1 MACKGEEPHL
11 EENIDAIL
19 KQSYP
24 KFRLIIVT
32 DSPDDPAYSVANQV
46 LNRHP
51 GKDARLFTANA
62 HPSASGKV
70 AALLS
75 ALESDAW
82 ASEVY
87 AFVDSDALT
96 SGNWLRDIIDPLV
109 DPSIGATTG
118 FRWYFPEKGG
128 FWPQV
133 ESAWNASGTNVMFN
147 ERYNFPWGGA
157 MAMMRDTMNKINLRS
172 VWETA
177 VSDDLSLNNALRQ
190 HNYRIE
196 FLPQCT
202 VVTYSRATARSFLM
216 WATRQIAITRAFNR
230 KLWDY
235 GLMAYGFF
243 TALSAFGLAS
253 LIAGLTLS
261 AAWLLPAAL
270 LLIPSV
276 LGVLRSNERMKTFK
290 HAMPEYAGNFKR
302 SHWAHATASL
312 IVPWIMTYC
321 ILKSAR
327 MNEIDWRGRKY
338 KLTGSTRL
346 APT

>member
-1 MACKGEEPHL
+1 
-11 EENIDAIL
+11 
-19 KQSYP
+19 
-24 KFRLIIVT
+24 LIIVT
-32 DSPDDPAYSVANQV
+32 DSLEDQAYAVADKV
-46 LNRHP
+46 LNRHRS
-51 GKDARLFTANA
+51 KDVHLITAKARPN
-62 HPSASGKV
+62 ASGKV
-70 AALLS
+70 AALLT
-75 ALESDAW
+75 ALETDRG

-87 AFVDSDALT
+87 AFVDSDALAPV
-96 SGNWLRDIIDPLV
+96 NWLRGIIDPLA

-133 ESAWNASGTNVMFN
+133 ESAWNASGTNVMFS

-172 VWETA
+172 VWERA

-202 VVTYSRATARSFLM
+202 VITYGRATARSFLT
-216 WATRQIAITRAFNR
+216 WATRQIALTRAFNR
-230 KLWDY
+230 RLWDY
-235 GLMAYGFF
+235 GLAAYGFF
-243 TALSAFGLAS
+243 TVLYALGLAS
-253 LIAGLTLS
+253 LVAGVTLS
-261 AAWLLPAAL
+261 AAWLLPSAL
-270 LLIPSV
+270 LLIPSI
-276 LGVLRSNERMKTFK
+276 LGVFRSNERVVTFK
-290 HAMPEYAGNFKR
+290 HAMPGFAKDLEKSR
-302 SHWAHATASL
+302 RRHAIASL

-327 MNEIDWRGRKY
+327 MNEIEWRGRKY
-338 KLTGSTRL
+338 KLNGSTTV